1 MRKLIGIICLTWLFT
16 QGLMAQDVLV
26 KINGDSLR
34 GKIDFAKDRLGLEYV
49 IIRDGRKKENVKL
62 VQTRLIQ
69 TESGD
74 IIRPVEF
81 NGKYKFGKQIHL
93 GYLSYYKVTGED
105 VSELFTEDLLT
116 KMDGSNLVVGGRIG
130 FKGRVSKFLEDCYEV
145 SYAVRQKKYDRN
157 SLLELTKAY
166 NGCVNKNGLMS
177 ADAIEQKAEQLRIEK
192 AAETKISKTLE
203 QKLAD
208 FSTLLEYSDKV
219 ANKPDVTAMFNDL
232 AGKLRRNE
240 NLPNYLKNGL
250 NEAIKADP
258 ELVKLL
264 ANILKK

>member
-34 GKIDFAKDRLGLEYV
+34 GKINFAKDRLGLEYV
-49 IIRDGRKKENVKL
+49 TVRNGRQKENVKL

-69 TESGD
+69 TENGD
-74 IIRPVEF
+74 IIRPVEY
-81 NGKYKFGKQIHL
+81 NGKYKYGKLMHL
-93 GYLSYYKVTGED
+93 GYLSYFKVTGDD
-105 VSELFTEDLLT
+105 VAEMFTEDLLT
-116 KMDGSNLVVGGRIG
+116 KMDGSSLIVGGKIG

-145 SYAVRQKKYDRN
+145 SYAVRQKKYDRR

-177 ADAIEQKAEQLRIEK
+177 ADAIEQRAEQLRIEK
-192 AAETKISKTLE
+192 SSEKKISKTLE

-208 FSTLLEYSDKV
+208 FTTLLEYSDKV
-219 ANKPDVTAMFNDL
+219 SNKADVTAMFNDV

-240 NLPNYLKNGL
+240 SLPNYLKNGL
-250 NEAIKADP
+250 TEAVKNDP
-258 ELVKLL
+258 ELTKLL
-264 ANILKK
+264 ADILKK